1 MDISSQQSTERK
13 RRYKELLNDLKKQ
26 NDIDHN
32 FSVDDL
38 VKLQRNIEINN
49 EIHEENAT
57 AMKESHNNNAE
68 ILMDAHV
75 LKGFHEVI
83 SKMFVESSGFND
95 AAYAHALNS
104 FINRSEKSDWD
115 ILANIAMEV
124 NKAVYTKS
132 SMLGAADIEPR
143 ERLTKERQKRR
154 PKTSTQEKRPEVIG
168 KLKRKDR
175 GAEKIN
181 IILKQVNDLY
191 KANNCRPIPFYKLII
206 DPENFMNTV
215 ENAFQI
221 SFLARDGNI
230 AIERGEDSYPQIR
243 VANSDEVKS
252 KMETTQA
259 ICSLNVELCE
269 KMKSFYGIEESML
282 VVPEDEDSSDESEHS
297 ENDDINVQ

>member
-13 RRYKELLNDLKKQ
+13 QRYKELLNDLKKQ

-32 FSVDDL
+32 FSVNDL

-57 AMKESHNNNAE
+57 AIKESHNNNAE
-68 ILMDAHV
+68 ILMDAHI

-83 SKMFVESSGFND
+83 SKALVESSEFND
-95 AAYAHALNS
+95 AAYAHAINS
-104 FINRSEKSDWD
+104 FINRGEKSDWD
-115 ILANIAMEV
+115 VLANIAMEV

-154 PKTSTQEKRPEVIG
+154 PKALTQEKRPDVIG

-191 KANNCRPIPFYKLII
+191 KANNCQPIPFYKLII

-221 SFLARDGNI
+221 SFLVRDGNI
-230 AIERGEDSYPQIR
+230 AIERGDDSYPQIR
-243 VANSDEVKS
+243 VANSDEVKN
-252 KMETTQA
+252 KTETTQA
-259 ICSLNVELCE
+259 ICSLNMELCE
-269 KMKSFYGIEESML
+269 KMKNFYGIEEPML
-282 VVPEDEDSSDESEHS
+282 VVPEDEDLSGESEHS
-297 ENDDINVQ
+297 ENDDVNVH